1 MGIDQQIGGL
11 SLSSTLFDA
20 ELENEIDGFVYD
32 AVNSGYTAA
41 NKEGLSKRQGAEL
54 TAAISIDDSLSLS
67 AAYTYT
73 DSVES
78 DGAGGYRDEV
88 RRARHTASLNLS
100 WQALD
105 NLHILT
111 NAQFNGSQQDQF
123 FPPWPAPS
131 EIVTLS
137 DYTLVNI
144 NANYSASD
152 RLDIYLRLDNLLD
165 EDYEEVFGYQTL
177 GFGASLGLRFDL

>member
-1 MGIDQQIGGL
+1 MT
-11 SLSSTLFDA
+11 S
-20 ELENEIDGFVYD
+20 
-32 AVNSGYTAA
+32 
-41 NKEGLSKRQGAEL
+41 
-54 TAAISIDDSLSLS
+54 
-67 AAYTYT
+67 
-73 DSVES
+73 S

-105 NLHILT
+105 SLHIMT
-111 NAQFNGSQQDQF
+111 NAQYNGSQLDQF

-131 EIVTLS
+131 EMVTLS

-177 GFGASLGLRFDL
+177 GFGASLGLRYDL